1 MVGSTLRKC
10 FELSGVVPLSVFV
23 VIHVLSY
30 SQVLFGRAAFG
41 VTSGG
46 AWTVL
51 ECLLVWLPL
60 AFHSLVGLRL
70 STEPLE
76 PVEPERSRSWLL
88 RGSGALSVPFIAAH
102 AFWFRWPLVSGEL
115 SSEDL
120 LQLLAAR
127 LSSTLAGVPLTA
139 TLHLVGLA
147 LVSFHLGLG
156 LPRFFA
162 RWGVLTARPARV
174 TGLGVAGLMFA
185 LGAASI
191 IELATGSLLPRF
203 LL

>member
-1 MVGSTLRKC
+1 MPGTTLRKC

-23 VIHVLSY
+23 VVHVLSY

-102 AFWFRWPLVSGEL
+102 AFWFRWPLLRGEL
-115 SSEDL
+115 TSEDL
-120 LQLLAAR
+120 PQLLAAR
-127 LSSTLAGVPLTA
+127 LASTLAGVPLTA
-139 TLHLVGLA
+139 ALHLVGLA
-147 LVSFHLGLG
+147 LVSLHLALG
-156 LPRFFA
+156 LPRFLA
-162 RWGVLTARPARV
+162 RWGVLSARPAR
-174 TGLGVAGLMFA
+174 GLGLGLAALMFA

-203 LL
+203 LV